1 MWKFLPA
8 IFFALLAL
16 LLFFRAPTNFL
27 WKVSILLTE
36 FSWIPLLLIFITAIL
51 QGYFVPKNYILL
63 GVNTLIFITFLSP
76 AFLTYSAKSRIVKE
90 MKTQFGAKTGPE
102 PMKTPFSFW
111 NSLSL
116 STPKKNFREV
126 VYQTIDGKDYTYHFY
141 KATVGKKAPLVIAIH
156 GGSWRNGDASEIPAL
171 NSYLSERG
179 VHVAAMNYRFAPKY
193 KYPAQLEDVKVLIAH
208 LKSHA
213 DELDIDTT
221 RIILLGR
228 SAGGQIALQ
237 AAYGTLKHEIAGVIS
252 FYAPADMLWGA
263 QQITNDWVLDVDKVL
278 FDYIGCPVKD
288 CPEKYRIASAP
299 DLVTADTPPTLLIH
313 GKNDAM
319 VAHEH
324 AVRLMKKL
332 KQFHVKSAFIELPF
346 ATHGCDYNFNGP
358 SGQTSTY
365 AIERFIANL

>member
-1 MWKFLPA
+1 MWKYLPA
-8 IFFALLAL
+8 VFFGLLAL

-36 FSWIPLLLIFITAIL
+36 FSWIPLLLILITGVL
-51 QGYFVPKNYILL
+51 QGYFVPKNYFLL
-63 GVNTLIFITFLSP
+63 SANAIVFLIFLMPTFMTWSWTGKIEREIK
-76 AFLTYSAKSRIVKE
+76 A
-90 MKTQFGAKTGPE
+90 QFGNKTGNDP
-102 PMKTPFSFW
+102 KKSPFSFW
-111 NSLSL
+111 SSLSL
-116 STPKKNFREV
+116 SVPKKAFTET
-126 VYQTIDGKDYTYHFY
+126 VYQTIDGKDYTYRFFDANT
-141 KATVGKKAPLVIAIH
+141 KEKAPLLIAIH
-156 GGSWRNGDASEIPAL
+156 GGSWRNGDADEIPAL
-171 NSYLSERG
+171 NSYLAERS

-193 KYPAQLEDVKVLIAH
+193 KYPAQVEDVKALIAH
-208 LKSHA
+208 LKSRA
-213 DELDIDTT
+213 DELNIDTT
-221 RIILLGR
+221 KIILLGR

-237 AAYGTLKHEIAGVIS
+237 TAYGDLKEQVAGVIS

-263 QQITNDWVLDVDKVL
+263 QQETNDWVLDVDKVL
-278 FDYIGCPVKD
+278 FDYIGCLVKD
-288 CPEKYRIASAP
+288 CPDKYHLASSP
-299 DLVTADTPPTLLIH
+299 DLVRADSPPTLLIH

-332 KQFHVKSAFIELPF
+332 KQFHVKSMFIELPF